1 MGLGSKIKKAVKKA
15 IKNPLKYNPI
25 TALGRVHG
33 EVWGAIKDNWTDIRT
48 PLMYAGIA
56 AAAAYTG
63 GAALGALAGTGAAA
77 TGATAAAGAAGLGAA
92 TGVQANAAQKAADRA
107 AKEQERIAAEEA
119 EAQRRLSLQR
129 AGATPDAVTD
139 LNTEA
144 RRRMR
149 SQAQRNMVSRNNANK
164 LGGSSSTLA

>member
-1 MGLGSKIKKAVKKA
+1 MGWKKSLKKAFRKTLAVA
-15 IKNPLKYNPI
+15 TYGLSEPIWKN
-25 TALGRVHG
+25 
-33 EVWGAIKDNWTDIRT
+33 WSSIRT
-48 PLMYAGIA
+48 PLAYAGA
-56 AAAAYTG
+56 
-63 GAALGALAGTGAAA
+63 GALIASGIGAGLGVAGLTGLTVA
-77 TGATAAAGAAGLGAA
+77 GSAAAGAATGGIAGGT
-92 TGVQANAAQKAADRA
+92 TGVAANETQKAAERA
-107 AKEQERIAAEEA
+107 DKEKERIAAEEA

-149 SQAQRNMVSRNNANK
+149 SQAQRNMVSRNNAKK